1 MVFTEDD
8 KPFIKNLYLIKGYGL
23 RRLARESSLGRT
35 VNGDSDGM
43 IDRGLCVT
51 NGAIG
56 LSLYHNCDS
65 TAIRLRHDYDEKLTC
80 SFFARVES
88 RQMEAGVRDTS

>member
-1 MVFTEDD
+1 MTSVSTCSNAMAG
-8 KPFIKNLYLIKGYGL
+8 K
-23 RRLARESSLGRT
+23 
-35 VNGDSDGM
+35 
-43 IDRGLCVT
+43 
-51 NGAIG
+51 

-88 RQMEAGVRDTS
+88 RRMEAGARDTS